1 MSKRR
6 TLLSVLVL
14 ILMLILMV
22 MPALTLASEPLP
34 NKVTA
39 GNWDNGWEGEQ
50 PQGTIWYRGG

>member
-1 MSKRR
+1 MSIRR

-22 MPALTLASEPLP
+22 MPALTLASEPLTVQVSSE
-34 NKVTA
+34 KSDT
-39 GNWDNGWEGEQ
+39 DWEDMQ